1 MAPRTLLSLSSP
13 SSLSSRD
20 LGGLIETDRDRLRV
34 RGPTGKLIR
43 IRLRSGS
50 GEVDGE
56 FDGELNGE
64 LNDEM
69 DLLELSGEGGTFEIT
84 MTASVA

>member
-34 RGPTGKLIR
+34 RDR